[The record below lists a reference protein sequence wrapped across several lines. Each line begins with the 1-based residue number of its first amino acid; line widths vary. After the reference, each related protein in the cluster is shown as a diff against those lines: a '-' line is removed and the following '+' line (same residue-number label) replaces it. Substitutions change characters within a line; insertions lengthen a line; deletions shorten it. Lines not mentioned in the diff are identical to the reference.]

1 MIIITSVA
9 RLCMRSPVRWGIALI
24 VIGAV
29 LALIV
34 PIFGIPFIVIGLA
47 LIVWRGREETIE
59 PIKE

>member
-1 MIIITSVA
+1 
-9 RLCMRSPVRWGIALI
+9 MRSPVRWGIALI